1 MDTHNILE
9 LLALIV
15 SLLSLIIAIYTYH
28 KHGQKELEDR
38 IAKLEIFKA
47 QYQEKID
54 NMRGVVE
61 QHQKVCEDLDSIYRA

>member
-9 LLALIV
+9 LLVLIV

-47 QYQEKID
+47 QYQEK
-54 NMRGVVE
+54 N
-61 QHQKVCEDLDSIYRA
+61 